1 MLIMSRS
8 TDRLRFVLP
17 VQEAAEKPEEAPRQT
32 ILDMRGPQAR
42 VVTNMEHLNVAEEG
56 VGGDS
61 TPMPEL
67 QHNLKLLVDLAE
79 ADIQRTDGKLRHEK
93 VRGTRTSACMSIN
106 KTLLHHASSG
116 TCRAHIG

>member
-1 MLIMSRS
+1 M
-8 TDRLRFVLP
+8 
-17 VQEAAEKPEEAPRQT
+17 QEAAEKPEEAPRQT
-32 ILDMRGPQAR
+32 ILDMRGAQPR

-56 VGGDS
+56 EGGDS

-93 VRGTRTSACMSIN
+93 VRGTRTSPQMTFQHFPCSLHPCMPAWFHLSE
-106 KTLLHHASSG
+106 
-116 TCRAHIG
+116 CRANVTLEAAS